1 MHDEPP
7 GDYNRTGSSLL
18 FTQSVNFRKKK
29 MRTLYL
35 IALIIGLASCS
46 KQRTEDSTVDCSG
59 PAKSYL
65 SDVSTVLQTSCNDDS
80 GCHGAGSNNGPGPLL
95 TYEQVFNA
103 KSAIRAAVVTGAM
116 PLNGKLTAAQKNAIL
131 CWIENGAPNN

>member
-1 MHDEPP
+1 
-7 GDYNRTGSSLL
+7 
-18 FTQSVNFRKKK
+18 

-80 GCHGAGSNNGPGPLL
+80 GCHGQGSTNGPGPLL
-95 TYEQVFNA
+95 TYPQVFNGRL
-103 KSAIRAAVVTGAM
+103 AIRAAVSSGRM
-116 PLNGKLTAAQKNAIL
+116 PLNGTLSSADKNAIL
-131 CWIENGAPNN
+131 CWIDNGALNN